1 MTDANGATEGPAI
14 TLLGNEMLTWSD
26 AEGVVGAFGG
36 LLAPQLL
43 RGFRGER
50 GRVLVAGPTTVP
62 VILEVATHFAA
73 TEVLVRSLPDAEAL
87 RAALPEAIAVTCGPL
102 DRKVAAGATYDAVV
116 AVAGIDRL
124 HSAEEQA
131 PAAADTLAGLA
142 ALVGEG
148 GELFVAVGNAVGV
161 DLLLSLD
168 QSSGHGDA
176 HWPEGT
182 APDLASPALADVA
195 DLLAGHGLVQVE
207 RWHCHGPRRAP
218 LVAAAAATFES
229 HRADPVLIR
238 TVAHAYDAVD
248 PAAPAIKDPAATVR
262 ELVRAGL
269 GASTAPLSVLHLRRG
284 AAAEEPADEL
294 LVTDTAVTYRL
305 VPGSGAADGWTRELL
320 GEAAVVQVAEGLT
333 RDTGALTG
341 PVPGG
346 PTLADAAEAALAGHD
361 VSAAGELVRRYR
373 DWLGPDADAEVPADR
388 VAVVPSLL
396 ALTDEGL
403 AVIDGSLLAGAPAPR
418 DVVLARGLLVLA
430 ADVLDRGVR
439 HPWSAGASARDLAV
453 SLLAAAGIEA
463 PTTEDGDAP
472 VVAAAIALD
481 ARLRPAG
488 TAPDFHRPG
497 GDRVASYAELAELAA
512 SAARRAAEADDHVVW
527 LLRRIQRT
535 QRTVRF
541 TRGNLARLEG
551 SAEMR
556 IGRKVLAARTRARAW
571 RDRRRARNEPPVGE
585 WVDPATLPEAPEE
598 SDVPQIEQKLLPP
611 GYVPDERIEVVPNE
625 D

>member
-1 MTDANGATEGPAI
+1 MTDANGATDGTAV

-26 AEGVVGAFGG
+26 ADGVVGAFGG
-36 LLAPQLL
+36 LLAPHLL

-62 VILEVATHFAA
+62 VILEVAAQFAA
-73 TEVLVRSLPDAEAL
+73 TEVLVRSLPDAEVL
-87 RAALPEAIAVTCGPL
+87 RAALPAGIAVTCGPL
-102 DRKVAAGATYDAVV
+102 DRHVAAGSTYDAVV
-116 AVAGIDRL
+116 AVAGVDRL

-131 PAAADTLAGLA
+131 PSAADTLAGLA

-148 GELFVAVGNAVGV
+148 GELFVAIGNTVGV
-161 DLLLSLD
+161 DRLLSLD
-168 QSSGHGDA
+168 ESSGHGDA
-176 HWPEGT
+176 HWPEGA
-182 APDLASPALADVA
+182 APDLTSPALADA
-195 DLLAGHGLVQVE
+195 ATLLAGHGLAQVE
-207 RWHCHGPRRAP
+207 RWYCHGPRRAP
-218 LVAAAAATFES
+218 LVAAAEATFES

-269 GASTAPLSVLHLRRG
+269 GAATAPLSVLHLRRG
-284 AAAEEPADEL
+284 ATAEVPADEL
-294 LVTDTAVTYRL
+294 LVTDTAVSYRL
-305 VPGSGAADGWTRELL
+305 VPGEGGWTRELL
-320 GEAAVVQVAEGLT
+320 GEPAVLRVAEGLT
-333 RDTGALTG
+333 RDTGALDG

-346 PTLADAAEAALAGHD
+346 PTLADAVEVALASHD

-373 DWLGPDADAEVPADR
+373 DWLGPEAGAEVPADR

-396 ALTDEGL
+396 ALAEDGL
-403 AVIDGSLLAGAPAPR
+403 AVIDGSLVADEPGPR

-439 HPWSAGASARDLAV
+439 HPWPAGASACDLAV
-453 SLLAAAGIEA
+453 SFLAAAGIEA
-463 PTTEDGDAP
+463 PSTEDGDAP
-472 VVAAAIALD
+472 LLRAALALD
-481 ARLRPAG
+481 ARLRPAD

-512 SAARRAAEADDHVVW
+512 RAARRAADADEHVVW

-535 QRTVRF
+535 QRTIRF

-571 RDRRRARNEPPVGE
+571 RDQRRARNAAPVGE
-585 WVDPATLPEAPEE
+585 WVDPATVPEAPEE
-598 SDVPQIEQKLLPP
+598 SEVPQIEENLLPP
-611 GYVPDERIEVVPNE
+611 GYVPDERIQVVPNE